1 MTTGYL
7 EKELIMAKINYKLL
21 RERIHWLDDYAAGLT
36 RAQVVDKYSSEGV
49 TAGSLRTVIDAATA
63 TGLISG
69 SYSSTGGGVRM
80 DLKVREELMANKE
93 PDVTVRLSKVPV
105 SESAVKP
112 PLGSTAIEVSPMELE
127 VLREIA
133 QERLQRRESK
143 SLRSGVPQ
151 NTPTSVRL
159 DAGLWDGLLAYAE
172 QEGIKRSEAMNRA
185 IEALLLGSG
194 QLLK

>member
-1 MTTGYL
+1 
-7 EKELIMAKINYKLL
+7 MAKINYKLL
-21 RERIHWLDDYAAGLT
+21 RERINWLDDYAAGLT
-36 RAQVVDKYSSEGV
+36 RAQVVEKYSSEGV
-49 TAGSLRTVIDAATA
+49 TAGSLRTVIDAAIA

-69 SYSSTGGGVRM
+69 SYSSTGGGVTM
-80 DLKVREELMANKE
+80 DLEVREELMANKE

-112 PLGSTAIEVSPMELE
+112 LSGSTSPVIELLPMELE
-127 VLREIA
+127 VLRDIA

-143 SLRSGVPQ
+143 SLRSGAPQ
-151 NTPTSVRL
+151 DTPTSVRL
-159 DAGLWDGLLAYAE
+159 DAGLWDGLLAYADR
-172 QEGIKRSEAMNRA
+172 EGIKRSEAMNRA

>member
-1 MTTGYL
+1 
-7 EKELIMAKINYKLL
+7 
-21 RERIHWLDDYAAGLT
+21 
-36 RAQVVDKYSSEGV
+36 
-49 TAGSLRTVIDAATA
+49 
-63 TGLISG
+63 
-69 SYSSTGGGVRM
+69 
-80 DLKVREELMANKE
+80 
-93 PDVTVRLSKVPV
+93 
-105 SESAVKP
+105 
-112 PLGSTAIEVSPMELE
+112 MELE